1 MAKINNSEKCLDFLD
16 KSKGEN
22 KADIFSKN
30 SDDYTCLH
38 FACMNG
44 NSKLVCSFLYHGAII
59 DATTKL
65 E

>member
-16 KSKGEN
+16 KSRGEN

-30 SDDYTCLH
+30 SDDFTCLH
-38 FACMNG
+38 FASMNG

-59 DATTKL
+59 DAITKL